1 MCGRFN
7 IGDPESVEKQLET
20 LGVDPI
26 KISPRY
32 NIAPTSPV
40 PVVIEEEGR
49 RQLHEMRWWLTPSW
63 SKEINTKYSMFNA
76 RSENL
81 NTSRAF
87 KGPYRHHRGIIP
99 ATSFIEW
106 KTEQQKKQPYLIK
119 PKRGVLALAC
129 IFDVWEHDSSYIES
143 CAIVTRR
150 SPESFQAVHD
160 RFPVILAHDQIDLWL
175 DTKREIEA
183 IKPIFNAPFKR
194 AFEISKLDSQVNRSS
209 FQGIEAEQPIDE
221 PKIIMS

>member
-1 MCGRFN
+1 MYIN
-7 IGDPESVEKQLET
+7 DTIEKI
-20 LGVDPI
+20 D
-26 KISPRY
+26 S
-32 NIAPTSPV
+32 
-40 PVVIEEEGR
+40 
-49 RQLHEMRWWLTPSW
+49 LT
-63 SKEINTKYSMFNA
+63 KEINTKYSMFNA

-129 IFDVWEHDSSYIES
+129 IFDVWEHDASYLES

-194 AFEISKLDSQVNRSS
+194 AFESSKFCVTCLIRHYLPKQGDTQKSERS
-209 FQGIEAEQPIDE
+209 P
-221 PKIIMS
+221 